1 MKTVHKNLLAL
12 TMLLTPLAAGAQGFF
27 ENPPAQATVS
37 GLGVISGWHCSAG
50 EMEFFIDDISVG
62 TAAVGSKR
70 QDAINACGRAEVGYG
85 LLYNFNK
92 LVPGKHIINVFADG
106 LHIERREFKSVQS
119 GGTPFLTGASKTVE
133 IPGFPAIGETAV
145 LAWSQA
151 TQNFVVTDIR
161 DTSKDAGDG
170 QPLTPKRMKLNS
182 YNEITNRPFVN
193 HYKVELQKDERVFI
207 DVELFFPEVET
218 AILELC
224 AEAAKDT
231 ETLGP
236 ATIMVANEDSIFVE
250 QTCNTQMLF
259 TAKASGLYVFRFDY
273 GRNGQGNFFPVRF

>member
-1 MKTVHKNLLAL
+1 MKTAQKSLLAL

-27 ENPPAQATVS
+27 ENPPAEASVS
-37 GLGVISGWHCSAG
+37 GLGVISGWHCSAS

-85 LLYNFNK
+85 LLYNFSK
-92 LVPGKHIINVFADG
+92 LTPGPHVIDVFADG

-151 TQNFVVTDIR
+151 AQNFVVTEIR
-161 DTSKDAGDG
+161 DTRKDAGDG
-170 QPLTPKRMKLNS
+170 QPLTPKRMQLNG

-193 HYKVELQKDERVFI
+193 HYKVELQKDENLALE
-207 DVELFFPEVET
+207 VELFNGEVQGEVN
-218 AILELC
+218 
-224 AEAAKDT
+224 AECEASANGQTPQRIRVST
-231 ETLGP
+231 EDN
-236 ATIMVANEDSIFVE
+236 IVVA
-250 QTCNTQMLF
+250 QTCETEMVF
-259 TAKASGLYVFRFDY
+259 TAKTTGLYVFRFDY
-273 GRNGQGNFFPVRF
+273 GRNGQGNFFPVRY